1 MDIGK
6 GRRFEGEDGLN
17 DLVLFSTKEKKT
29 EKVLPL
35 WKISA
40 LSTKENRNDLF
51 SFSDPATGETGGSYV
66 KRKTAGKR
74 QEGRKQ
80 TLRLRLRL
88 LKKGRSWGRWTS
100 RWKKHGTGLLDCV
113 IAPWRVAVRN
123 GSRRR

>member
-40 LSTKENRNDLF
+40 LSTKENRND
-51 SFSDPATGETGGSYV
+51 
-66 KRKTAGKR
+66 
-74 QEGRKQ
+74 QIGRA
-80 TLRLRLRL
+80 
-88 LKKGRSWGRWTS
+88 
-100 RWKKHGTGLLDCV
+100 HV
-113 IAPWRVAVRN
+113 
-123 GSRRR
+123 